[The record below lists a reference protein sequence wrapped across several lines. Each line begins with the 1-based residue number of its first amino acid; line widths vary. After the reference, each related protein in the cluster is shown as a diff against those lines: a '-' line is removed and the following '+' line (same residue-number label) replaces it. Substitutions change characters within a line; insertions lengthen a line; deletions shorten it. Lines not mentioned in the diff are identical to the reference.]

1 MVLFTHCVISK
12 IKPGFWGVPHLHGI
26 HGIGG
31 TTYQWAICWNRARKS
46 KSVWSLACPSVLIC
60 WFPKSEMVQEP
71 PIRTGFQQLS
81 TTNSWQISRHVHWKD
96 YTNGNLP
103 QMADIMIEE
112 GSYVVMSFLKGLNCF
127 QGPAVTAGFKGSESA
142 IHIRSQFDAWWFL
155 MPPYV
160 EKWIIIGFSAFY
172 PHVRIISLV
181 LISVYIPFRRHTVS
195 YLILFLKQRFLDQ
208 KFLSHTSYSR
218 MSFHEILLLSADMSQ
233 WTMCSWC
240 VHCPFSI
247 CAAGVKLFVSAVGVP
262 PKWLVDKLHGAGIIC
277 MNLGTLR
284 MNN

>member
-1 MVLFTHCVISK
+1 MS
-12 IKPGFWGVPHLHGI
+12 
-26 HGIGG
+26 
-31 TTYQWAICWNRARKS
+31 YRWAICWNRARKS

-60 WFPKSEMVQEP
+60 WFPKSEVVQEP

-155 MPPYV
+155 MSPYV
-160 EKWIIIGFSAFY
+160 EKWIIIGFSVFY
-172 PHVRIISLV
+172 QHVHMISLV
-181 LISVYIPFRRHTVS
+181 LISVYIPFRRHTVW
-195 YLILFLKQRFLDQ
+195 YLILFLKQRCLDLRPGVP
-208 KFLSHTSYSR
+208 FPH
-218 MSFHEILLLSADMSQ
+218 LLGCHFMRYCFYLQIWANEP
-233 WTMCSWC
+233 C
-240 VHCPFSI
+240 VHCPFGI